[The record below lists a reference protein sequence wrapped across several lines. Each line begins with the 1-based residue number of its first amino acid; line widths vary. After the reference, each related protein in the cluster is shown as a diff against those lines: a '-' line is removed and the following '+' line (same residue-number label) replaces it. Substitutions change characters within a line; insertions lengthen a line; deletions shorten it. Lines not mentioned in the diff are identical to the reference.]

1 MRYSILGFNQE
12 KVIQTNLDITD
23 LFILQYIEQ
32 ACASPKMKHILTDE
46 GQPLVW
52 VSHSKF
58 HEDLPILDMAESTLK
73 NRLSNLKKSGFI
85 YSQTINNTGMNGSC
99 TYYGITEQTTDLLY
113 SNEEVE
119 TTSRQKYVVDKP
131 RTSKSTS
138 DNKLIGNSKL
148 KRISNNKLL
157 DITAGNIVGNN
168 TKKKNLYEKC
178 IDYIMQYTNNVVLQ
192 EKLKEYLNLR
202 LEIAKGDSKPFY
214 YNMWPPIIN
223 ELDELA
229 KDTNTAVKIVE
240 QSIRCGWRKF
250 FPLKEYNN
258 KSNIKAN
265 LSESGVTSEHETEE
279 DYNKRME
286 LAKRREEAGEQSV
299 F

>member
-1 MRYSILGFNQE
+1 MSLVNSENYITIQGWMINDLHLSGNSLLVYAIIYGYSQDGESSF
-12 KVIQTNLDITD
+12 KGS
-23 LFILQYIEQ
+23 LQYLADWCNATKQGIQ
-32 ACASPKMKHILTDE
+32 K
-46 GQPLVW
+46 
-52 VSHSKF
+52 
-58 HEDLPILDMAESTLK
+58 
-73 NRLSNLKKSGFI
+73 NLKELLDRCLISKQEHI
-85 YSQTINNTGMNGSC
+85 INNQKFCEYSC
-99 TYYGITEQTTDLLY
+99 IPCNKVAYPMQQSCINNIEDTI
-113 SNEEVE
+113 
-119 TTSRQKYVVDKP
+119 DK
-131 RTSKSTS
+131 KE
-138 DNKLIGNSKL
+138 KL
-148 KRISNNKLL
+148 NNKLFSTE
-157 DITAGNIVGNN
+157 DSKPKRV
-168 TKKKNLYEKC
+168 KKANLYEKC
-178 IDYIMQYTNNVVLQ
+178 NDYIMQYTNNVVLQ
-192 EKLKEYLNLR
+192 EKLKTYLTLR

-265 LSESGVTSEHETEE
+265 SSESGVTSEHETEAE
-279 DYNKRME
+279 YNKRME